1 MASKDKVS
9 SNEAKKGEEKEGWLR
24 SGTGKPVVLGPE
36 AQAMKTLGESL
47 GLEGADLVQLISQGA
62 KRDFDLKLE
71 KERREEEQRFE
82 RERRD
87 EERRQEKEREEKR
100 EEERRIERQLKEE
113 EIRLERDKWQRLFER
128 DEKRW
133 ELDREERAKE
143 RERLKDPSTSS
154 FKVKI
159 DPLTDK
165 DDVDLYLR
173 YYERIAA
180 THGWSDEVMALRL
193 LPLLQGTAREAV
205 MQMPPEEIREYHKM
219 RETLLCRFKK
229 TAEHFRRKFRDV
241 RKETGESFVQ
251 CGKRMKSYVER
262 WFAMLHKD
270 LDNVDDVLDVFLQEA
285 VFKLLHPEMEIRV
298 REQRPSSYTAILEL
312 ADNFA
317 EARSAAR
324 PSRSHRQEGKNDE
337 DGESKLNG
345 DDKDRDTAKPKFYKN
360 GSFNHKQGDNSET
373 RVKVKAVKVKEQE
386 TNDPTSA
393 RYLSRNGGV
402 SKCNDYRA
410 DSFCPTMGAYVNE
423 SAVVALRDTSADTIL
438 VDSRLVRA
446 SDRTRRTVTVCSVDP
461 GWEKEAEIAI
471 IDVHSPWLQGRVEA
485 VVLERSTQDL
495 IVGNCA
501 KFSDGKKS
509 RVPLLPVCPVRIKES
524 SAICATNKT
533 EILAVETRSQA
544 NKQRNET
551 PLNVKP
557 VPGVDVTPEKLK

>member
-1 MASKDKVS
+1 MASSDKVS

-62 KRDFDLKLE
+62 KRDFDLQMERERREEEKKLEIERREEEKKLEIERREEEKKLE

-262 WFAMLHKD
+262 WFAMLK
-270 LDNVDDVLDVFLQEA
+270 
-285 VFKLLHPEMEIRV
+285 K
-298 REQRPSSYTAILEL
+298 IL
-312 ADNFA
+312 
-317 EARSAAR
+317 
-324 PSRSHRQEGKNDE
+324 
-337 DGESKLNG
+337 
-345 DDKDRDTAKPKFYKN
+345 
-360 GSFNHKQGDNSET
+360 
-373 RVKVKAVKVKEQE
+373 
-386 TNDPTSA
+386 
-393 RYLSRNGGV
+393 
-402 SKCNDYRA
+402 
-410 DSFCPTMGAYVNE
+410 TM
-423 SAVVALRDTSADTIL
+423 
-438 VDSRLVRA
+438 
-446 SDRTRRTVTVCSVDP
+446 
-461 GWEKEAEIAI
+461 
-471 IDVHSPWLQGRVEA
+471 
-485 VVLERSTQDL
+485 
-495 IVGNCA
+495 
-501 KFSDGKKS
+501 
-509 RVPLLPVCPVRIKES
+509 
-524 SAICATNKT
+524 
-533 EILAVETRSQA
+533 
-544 NKQRNET
+544 
-551 PLNVKP
+551 
-557 VPGVDVTPEKLK
+557 